1 MVAAR
6 GGEREMA
13 DEPGESPEGGLAAL
27 VPELVVGDLAA
38 SLRFWCNLLG
48 FQIAYQRPEDEFAYL
63 QRGRAQVMLEV
74 SKGNWQTGEWERPL
88 GRGINFQIL
97 VDSLEPLLQ
106 ALAIARWP
114 LFRDPH
120 EAWYR
125 IAGHEAGQR
134 QFLVQD
140 PDGYLLRFA
149 QPLGRRA
156 MAPGAGGG
164 TSLLR

>member
-6 GGEREMA
+6 GARAGW
-13 DEPGESPEGGLAAL
+13 PTNQESRQR
-27 VPELVVGDLAA
+27 VVSRHWCRNWSSAI
-38 SLRFWCNLLG
+38 SRPVWFWCDLLG
-48 FQIAYQRPEDEFAYL
+48 FQIAYQRPEDEFAYR

-74 SKGNWQTGEWERPL
+74 SKGNWQTDEWERPL
-88 GRGINFQIL
+88 GRGINFQIV
-97 VDSLEPLLQ
+97 VDSLEPLLD

-134 QFLVQD
+134 QFFVQD
-140 PDGYLLRFA
+140 PDGYLLPFA

-156 MAPGAGGG
+156 MVPGAGG
-164 TSLLR
+164 